1 MKNADANCSRYA
13 ITIDTA
19 KFGVTKDI
27 DSKRNFIMFLV
38 CQKSLLNDFLHAYG
52 VVPLCEAYKLLKVE
66 GDEMSSMVGWSM
78 RNPYSDKYIDI
89 GLEPK
94 KLEDFLHG
102 DGMELT
108 LDFNVDGLLSEE
120 DLAVY
125 CCEVFK
131 GGFNHER

>member
-13 ITIDTA
+13 VTIDTT
-19 KFGVTKDI
+19 KFGVTKDS

-38 CQKSLLNDFLHAYG
+38 CQKGLLNDFLHAYG
-52 VVPLCEAYKLLKVE
+52 VVPLCEAYKLLEVE

-78 RNPYSDKYIDI
+78 NNPDSDKYIDI
-89 GLEPK
+89 DLEPT

-120 DLAVY
+120 DLAIY
-125 CCEVFK
+125 CCAVFK
-131 GGFNHER
+131 GGFNHE

>member
-1 MKNADANCSRYA
+1 MKNAAINCGQYA
-13 ITIDTA
+13 VTIDAA
-19 KFGVTKDI
+19 KFGVTKDA

-38 CQKSLLNDFLHAYG
+38 CQKGLLNDFLHAYR
-52 VVPLCEAYKLLKVE
+52 VVPLCEVYKLLKVE
-66 GDEMSSMVGWSM
+66 HHEMSSMIGWSM
-78 RNPYSDKYIDI
+78 NNPNSDKYIDI

-108 LDFNVDGLLSEE
+108 LDFNVDGLLSEK
-120 DLAVY
+120 DLAIY